1 LSDSQEPKKKRNRM
15 IHYPSYHQGNRLDV
29 IPKAMRLCLPVNYWV
44 NSITIE

>member
-15 IHYPSYHQGNRLDV
+15 IHYPSYHRGNRLDV